1 MSQADIDTLM
11 RLKGVR
17 KVDFR
22 KGRKLGPNDRLI
34 AWKKPAQRPKGCT
47 QEEFEALP
55 ASMTLRHVGLTASA
69 SGHRTQTITL
79 VITLLDAVAYP
90 LQQLGELYLQRWSV
104 EPQFREIKINL
115 GRTCCAARHPS
126 WLKRK

>member
-1 MSQADIDTLM
+1 LT
-11 RLKGVR
+11 
-17 KVDFR
+17 
-22 KGRKLGPNDRLI
+22 

-69 SGHRTQTITL
+69 SGHRTQT
-79 VITLLDAVAYP
+79 ITLLDAVAYP